1 MEASNVKL
9 KFTLTMEWKD
19 HRLEYHN
26 LKLGPFDN
34 ILGAH
39 ELQNIWT
46 PSIVFENTEDREVS
60 SLSLQSQV
68 EVRRSGNFSRS
79 KIDVVDEINIF
90 KGEENDLIWTE
101 NYSKS
106 LKCVFNLEMFPFDIQ
121 VTYYL

>member
-9 KFTLTMEWKD
+9 KFTLAMEWKD

-26 LKLGPFDN
+26 LKHGPSDN
-34 ILGAH
+34 ILAAH

-46 PSIVFENTEDREVS
+46 PSLVFENTEGREVT
-60 SLSLQSQV
+60 SLSLKSEV

-106 LKCVFNLEMFPFDIQ
+106 FKCVFNLEMFPFDIQ
-121 VTYYL
+121 VT